1 MSRPM
6 YGRNHVPEPT
16 RSLARMH
23 FDVGARKLTTASHE
37 PLIGVLDQSDLVA
50 QNIRTSSFIPGC
62 KTDADGLGSCTANST
77 MAALSRVL
85 SSQAFF
91 GLPATMGY
99 SSALPAITGV
109 DDVAGIERYAIGFYH
124 VDTDQTGDL
133 STEWP
138 PTDCG
143 SSGADV
149 VTELESLGAISSDRV
164 TSGANNL
171 VSLLQTDG
179 VMMGSPFFYSWEQ
192 PDPQGFIGA
201 DGAPEALQAAI
212 RSGLAGGHETY
223 ISGIEALQLTETGLV
238 IPSKTILKVRNSWSN
253 TFGLGGSF
261 LVHLSTLIHLGAQ
274 CDYRQLVAV

>member
-124 VDTDQTGDL
+124 ADTDQTGDL
-133 STEWP
+133 TTEWP

-149 VTELESLGAISSDRV
+149 VTELEHLGVIASDRV
-164 TSGANNL
+164 AGVGNL
-171 VSLLQTDG
+171 VSLLQADG
-179 VMMGSPFFYSWEQ
+179 VMMGSPFFNSWEQ
-192 PDPQGFIGA
+192 PDIHGFIDNNGSV
-201 DGAPEALQAAI
+201 EALQRAI
-212 RSGLAGGHETY
+212 ASGLAGGHETY
-223 ISGIEALQLTETGLV
+223 ISAVEQIALTETGLV
-238 IPSKTILKVRNSWSN
+238 IPNKTVLRVRNSWSA
-253 TFGLGGSF
+253 TWGDHGSF
-261 LVHLSTLIHLGAQ
+261 RVHLSTLVNLGSA
-274 CDYRQLVAV
+274 CDYRQLVAA

>member
-1 MSRPM
+1 M
-6 YGRNHVPEPT
+6 HVAT
-16 RSLARMH
+16 
-23 FDVGARKLTTASHE
+23 
-37 PLIGVLDQSDLVA
+37 
-50 QNIRTSSFIPGC
+50 
-62 KTDADGLGSCTANST
+62 GL
-77 MAALSRVL
+77 
-85 SSQAFF
+85 
-91 GLPATMGY
+91 
-99 SSALPAITGV
+99 
-109 DDVAGIERYAIGFYH
+109 DDVVGVERYAIGFYH

-192 PDPQGFIGA
+192 PDPQGFI
-201 DGAPEALQAAI
+201 DGDGSPEALQAAI

-261 LVHLSTLIHLGAQ
+261 LVHLSTLINLGSQ

>member
-1 MSRPM
+1 M

-124 VDTDQTGDL
+124 ADTDQTGDL
-133 STEWP
+133 TTEWP

-149 VTELESLGAISSDRV
+149 VTELERLRLISTDLV
-164 TSGANNL
+164 AAGANNL
-171 VSLLQTDG
+171 VSLLQNDG
-179 VMMGSPFFYSWEQ
+179 VMMGSPFFNSWEQ
-192 PDPQGFIGA
+192 PDTLGFI
-201 DGAPEALQAAI
+201 DGNGSVEALQRAI

-223 ISGIEALQLTETGLV
+223 ISAVEQIALTETGLV
-238 IPSKTILKVRNSWSN
+238 IPNKTVLRVRNSWSE
-253 TFGLGGSF
+253 TWGDHGSF
-261 LVHLSTLIHLGAQ
+261 RVHLSTLVNLGSA
-274 CDYRQLVAV
+274 CDYRQLVAA